1 MRAICLAAMFCLIP
15 MISLA
20 QGGNPGVNDP
30 QPQAKSPADDSK
42 LVCERKKA
50 LGSNRPERVCKTQ
63 AEWDAERAKAQAD
76 LQRYGRCS
84 GNDNPCVAQP

>member
-1 MRAICLAAMFCLIP
+1 MRAMYLTAMLCLAP
-15 MISLA
+15 MVGLA
-20 QGGNPGVNDP
+20 QSPNPGGNDA
-30 QPQAKSPADDSK
+30 QPQAKASADGSK

-63 AEWDAERAKAQAD
+63 DEWDAERAKAHAD

-84 GNDNPCVAQP
+84 GNDMICTGQP

>member
-1 MRAICLAAMFCLIP
+1 MRTICLVAMLGLMPLIGV
-15 MISLA
+15 A
-20 QGGNPGVNDP
+20 QTGSSGSDM
-30 QPQAKSPADDSK
+30 QAKAPADDTK

-84 GNDNPCVAQP
+84 GNDNHCVAQP

>member
-1 MRAICLAAMFCLIP
+1 MRAICLVAMLGLMP
-15 MISLA
+15 MIGLA
-20 QGGNPGVNDP
+20 QDGSAAGNDP
-30 QPQAKSPADDSK
+30 QPQAKAPADDTK

-50 LGSNRPERVCKTQ
+50 LGSHRPERVCKTQ

>member
-1 MRAICLAAMFCLIP
+1 MRAICLTAMLCMVP
-15 MISLA
+15 MIGMA
-20 QGGNPGVNDP
+20 QGGNPAGNDV
-30 QPQAKSPADDSK
+30 QAKVPADDAK

-50 LGSNRPERVCKTQ
+50 LGSHRPERVCKTQ

-84 GNDNPCVAQP
+84 GNDNHCVAQP

>member
-1 MRAICLAAMFCLIP
+1 MRTMGLVAMFCL
-15 MISLA
+15 MSMTGVVL
-20 QGGNPGVNDP
+20 GGNTDGNAA
-30 QPQAKSPADDSK
+30 QAQAKAPADDSK
-42 LVCERKKA
+42 PVCERKKA